1 MGRKKQQKI
10 SNWNNGQT
18 LLNKL
23 SYVIIFFLCH
33 KRFTCSHLPF
43 SSSPL
48 EVKRFSAYILIE
60 GKKNNQVYINSP
72 LETSGH
78 FCLSFGK
85 VHWNNWWQN
94 SIFGRLK
101 PDHLQHH
108 KFAMKYCKKKVSIVI
123 CKQSSDVLCC
133 KCEWG
138 STLEKALW
146 DSWGESLDQNI
157 KEAITFN
164 LWQEKKT

>member
-1 MGRKKQQKI
+1 MW
-10 SNWNNGQT
+10 SF
-18 LLNKL
+18 
-23 SYVIIFFLCH
+23 FFLCH

-85 VHWNNWWQN
+85 VHWNNWWQICN
-94 SIFGRLK
+94 EI
-101 PDHLQHH
+101 LQ
-108 KFAMKYCKKKVSIVI
+108 KKVSIVI

-164 LWQEKKT
+164 LWQEKKNLVMLWCSWTGLLALLSYSHFEI